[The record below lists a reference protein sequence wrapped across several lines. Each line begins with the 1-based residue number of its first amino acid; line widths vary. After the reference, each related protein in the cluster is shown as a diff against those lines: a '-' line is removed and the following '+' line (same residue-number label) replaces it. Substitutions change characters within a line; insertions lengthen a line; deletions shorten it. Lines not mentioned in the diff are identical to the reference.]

1 VVFNLVGEIM
11 KKEYRV
17 KKSSEI
23 EKIMKTKQSKANS
36 DFVIYKN
43 ENHDHNHFRF
53 AISVSKKYGNAVQR
67 NKIKRKIREAVSKMD
82 IDDHFDIFI
91 IVRTKNQ
98 NLSFIEI
105 FDSIQSLLKK
115 QKIMR

>member
-1 VVFNLVGEIM
+1 M

-23 EKIMKTKQSKANS
+23 EKIMKKKQSKANS
-36 DFVIYKN
+36 NFVIYKN
-43 ENHDHNHFRF
+43 ENHDNDHFRF

-67 NKIKRKIREAVSKMD
+67 NKIKRKIREVVSKMN
-82 IDDHFDIFI
+82 IDDKIDIFI

-98 NLSFIEI
+98 KLSFDEI
-105 FDSIQSLLKK
+105 TTSITSLLQK